1 MLFRV
6 YRPMT
11 NNLDY
16 VLRNNSALI
25 DSAIEKTYSLLDD
38 PDTDEVR
45 RAELYSLTAGGKRIR
60 AFLVNEFCRACGGS
74 VDNSVDF
81 ALAVEMIHTFS
92 LIHDDLPC
100 MDDDDLR
107 RGKPTSHKVFGE
119 ATALLAGDSL
129 SVRAF
134 QMVANNINIDSD
146 LRVKAV
152 SVLAEAVASEGMI
165 GGQII
170 DMRGE
175 KETLDFE
182 TLLKLHSKKTG
193 ALIIASAKLGCLAAG
208 VDDTDPRYK
217 AAEKYASA
225 IGLAFQII
233 DDILDATADASVLG
247 KNTGVDETRNKTT
260 FLSFMSIENASKY
273 AEKLTDDAK
282 KELIVLNESN
292 FLSDLADYLLVRK
305 K

>member
-1 MLFRV
+1 
-6 YRPMT
+6 MT
-11 NNLDY
+11 NNLDNT
-16 VLRNNSALI
+16 LKINSQLI
-25 DSAIEKTYSLLDD
+25 DLAIDKAYSSFND

-60 AFLVNEFCRACGGS
+60 SFLVNEFCRACGGQIE
-74 VDNSVDF
+74 NSVDF

-134 QMVANNINIDSD
+134 RMIADNKNLDSD
-146 LRVKAV
+146 LRIKGVT
-152 SVLAEAVASEGMI
+152 VLAEAVASEGMI

-175 KETLDFE
+175 KEALDFD

-193 ALIIASAKLGCLAAG
+193 ALIMASAKLGCLAAG

-233 DDILDATADASVLG
+233 DDILDATADASILG
-247 KNTGVDETRNKTT
+247 KNTGVDATRNKTT
-260 FLSFMSIENASKY
+260 FLSFMSIEDASDY
-273 AEKLTDDAK
+273 AAKLTEDAK
-282 KELIVLNESN
+282 RELIVFNESN
-292 FLSDLADYLLVRK
+292 NLSDLADYLLVRK

>member
-1 MLFRV
+1 
-6 YRPMT
+6 MT
-11 NNLDY
+11 KNLDY
-16 VLRNNSALI
+16 FLRNNSELI

-74 VDNSVDF
+74 VENSVDF

-134 QMVANNINIDSD
+134 QMIANNKNIDSD
-146 LRVKAV
+146 FRIKAV

-175 KETLDFE
+175 KESLDFE

-217 AAEKYASA
+217 AAEEYASA

-247 KNTGVDETRNKTT
+247 KNTGVDATRNKTT
-260 FLSFMSIENASKY
+260 FLSFMSIEDASDY
-273 AEKLTDDAK
+273 ASKLTDAAK
-282 KELIVLNESN
+282 KQLFVFNESN
-292 FLSDLADYLLVRK
+292 TLSDLADYLLVRK

>member
-1 MLFRV
+1 
-6 YRPMT
+6 MT
-11 NNLDY
+11 NNLDSA
-16 VLRNNSALI
+16 LRINSELI
-25 DSAIEKTYSLLDD
+25 DSEIQKIYSALDD

-45 RAELYSLTAGGKRIR
+45 CAELYSLTAGGKRIR

-74 VDNSVDF
+74 VDNSLKF
-81 ALAVEMIHTFS
+81 ALAVEMVHTFS

-134 QMVANNINIDSD
+134 QTIAETEYIDAKLLID
-146 LRVKAV
+146 AV
-152 SVLAEAVASEGMI
+152 SVLANAVASEGMI

-175 KETLDFE
+175 RESLDFE

-193 ALIIASAKLGCLAAG
+193 ALIMASAKLGCLAAG
-208 VDDTDPRYK
+208 VDPSDARYR
-217 AAEKYASA
+217 AAERYASA

-233 DDILDATADASVLG
+233 DDILDATADAETLG
-247 KNTGVDETRNKTT
+247 KNTGVDATRNKTT
-260 FLSFMSIENASKY
+260 FLSFMSIEEASNY
-273 AEKLTDDAK
+273 AAKLTEDAK
-282 KELIVLNESN
+282 KELDIFENSAKLA
-292 FLSDLADYLLVRK
+292 DLADYLLVRK

>member
-1 MLFRV
+1 
-6 YRPMT
+6 MT
-11 NNLDY
+11 KNLDY
-16 VLRNNSALI
+16 FLRNNSELI

-74 VDNSVDF
+74 VENSVDF

-134 QMVANNINIDSD
+134 QMIANNKNIDSD
-146 LRVKAV
+146 FRIKAV

-193 ALIIASAKLGCLAAG
+193 ALIMASAKLGCLAAG

-217 AAEKYASA
+217 AAEEYASA

-247 KNTGVDETRNKTT
+247 KNTGVDATRNKTT
-260 FLSFMSIENASKY
+260 FLSFMSIKDASDY
-273 AEKLTDDAK
+273 ASKLTDAAK
-282 KELIVLNESN
+282 KQLFVFNESN
-292 FLSDLADYLLVRK
+292 TLSDLADYLLVRK

>member
-1 MLFRV
+1 
-6 YRPMT
+6 MT
-11 NNLDY
+11 KNLDY
-16 VLRNNSALI
+16 FLRNNSELI

-74 VDNSVDF
+74 FENSVDF

-134 QMVANNINIDSD
+134 QMIANNKNIDSD
-146 LRVKAV
+146 FRIKAL

-175 KETLDFE
+175 KESLDFE

-193 ALIIASAKLGCLAAG
+193 ALIMASAKLGCLAAG

-217 AAEKYASA
+217 AAEEYASA
-225 IGLAFQII
+225 IGLTFQII

-247 KNTGVDETRNKTT
+247 KNTGVDATRNKTT
-260 FLSFMSIENASKY
+260 FLSFMSIEDASDY
-273 AEKLTDDAK
+273 ASKLTDAAK
-282 KELIVLNESN
+282 KQLFVFNESN
-292 FLSDLADYLLVRK
+292 TLSDLADYLLVRK

>member
-1 MLFRV
+1 
-6 YRPMT
+6 MT
-11 NNLDY
+11 KNLDY
-16 VLRNNSALI
+16 FLRNNSELI
-25 DSAIEKTYSLLDD
+25 DSAIDKTYSLLDD

-134 QMVANNINIDSD
+134 QMIANNKNIDSD
-146 LRVKAV
+146 FRIKAV

-175 KETLDFE
+175 KKSLDFE

-193 ALIIASAKLGCLAAG
+193 ALIMASAKLGCLAAG

-217 AAEKYASA
+217 AAEEYASA

-247 KNTGVDETRNKTT
+247 KNTGVDATRNKTT
-260 FLSFMSIENASKY
+260 FLSFMSIEDASDY
-273 AEKLTDDAK
+273 ASKLTDAAK
-282 KELIVLNESN
+282 KQLFVFNESN
-292 FLSDLADYLLVRK
+292 TLSDLADYLLVRK

>member
-1 MLFRV
+1 MNDKLIV
-6 YRPMT
+6 A
-11 NNLDY
+11 LKH
-16 VLRNNSALI
+16 NSELI
-25 DSAIEKTYSLLDD
+25 EEAVKAHYSKYNDSDTEEVRTAEQYSLN
-38 PDTDEVR
+38 
-45 RAELYSLTAGGKRIR
+45 AGGKRIR
-60 AFLVNEFCRACGGS
+60 AFLVNEFCRACGGNAS
-74 VDNSVDF
+74 DSIQY

-134 QMVANNINIDSD
+134 NVLADNSSLDARLN
-146 LRVKAV
+146 LEAVRVLSEAV
-152 SVLAEAVASEGMI
+152 SSEGMI

-175 KETLDFE
+175 KAVLDFE
-182 TLLKLHSKKTG
+182 TLLKLHAKKTG
-193 ALIIASAKLGCLAAG
+193 ALISASALLGCLAAG
-208 VDDTDPRYK
+208 VDKLDSRFE
-217 AAEKYASA
+217 AARNYATK

-247 KNTGVDETRNKTT
+247 KNTGTDADRNKTT
-260 FLSFMSIENASKY
+260 FLTFMSIEAAYAY
-273 AEKLTDDAK
+273 AEKLTAEAKDDIKAF
-282 KELIVLNESN
+282 ENRDMLCA
-292 FLSDLADYLLVRK
+292 LADYLLTRK

>member
-1 MLFRV
+1 
-6 YRPMT
+6 MT
-11 NNLDY
+11 KNLDY
-16 VLRNNSALI
+16 FLRNNSELI

-74 VDNSVDF
+74 VENSVDF

-134 QMVANNINIDSD
+134 QMIANNKNIDFD
-146 LRVKAV
+146 FRIKAV

-175 KETLDFE
+175 KESLDFE

-193 ALIIASAKLGCLAAG
+193 ALIMASAKLGCLAAG

-217 AAEKYASA
+217 AAEEYASA
-225 IGLAFQII
+225 IGLAFQIV

-247 KNTGVDETRNKTT
+247 KNTGVDATRNKTT
-260 FLSFMSIENASKY
+260 FLSFMSIEDASGY
-273 AEKLTDDAK
+273 ASKLTDAAK
-282 KELIVLNESN
+282 KQLFVFNESN
-292 FLSDLADYLLVRK
+292 TLSDLADYLLVRK

>member
-1 MLFRV
+1 MNDDLIIALKHNSDLIECAISEH
-6 YRPMT
+6 YAKYD
-11 NNLDY
+11 DY
-16 VLRNNSALI
+16 DTESVRNA
-25 DSAIEKTYSLLDD
+25 EQYSLN
-38 PDTDEVR
+38 
-45 RAELYSLTAGGKRIR
+45 AGGKRIR

-74 VDNSVDF
+74 VSASIQY

-134 QMVANNINIDSD
+134 EVIANNTALDSKTN
-146 LRVKAV
+146 LNAVRFLAQAV
-152 SVLAEAVASEGMI
+152 SSEGMI

-175 KETLDFE
+175 TETLGFD

-193 ALIIASAKLGCLAAG
+193 ALISVSAALGCLAAG
-208 VDDTDPRYK
+208 VDQSDVRFE
-217 AAEKYASA
+217 AARNYASK

-233 DDILDATADASVLG
+233 DDILDATADVAVLG
-247 KNTGVDETRNKTT
+247 KNTGADADRNKTT
-260 FLSFMSIENASKY
+260 FLTFMSIDEAYSY
-273 AEKLTDDAK
+273 AEKLTSEAK
-282 KELIVLNESN
+282 QDIEVIENNSMLCK
-292 FLSDLADYLLVRK
+292 LADYLLSRNK
-305 K
+305 

>member
-1 MLFRV
+1 
-6 YRPMT
+6 MT

-134 QMVANNINIDSD
+134 QMIANNIKIDSG

-175 KETLDFE
+175 KETLDFD

-193 ALIIASAKLGCLAAG
+193 ALIMASAKLGCLAAG
-208 VDDTDPRYK
+208 VDDADPRFK

-233 DDILDATADASVLG
+233 DDILDSTADASFLG
-247 KNTGVDETRNKTT
+247 KNTGVDATRNKTT
-260 FLSFMSIENASKY
+260 FLSFMNIEDASLY
-273 AEKLTDDAK
+273 AARLTDEAK
-282 KELIVLNESN
+282 KELIVFNESN
-292 FLSDLADYLLVRK
+292 NLSELADYLLVRK

>member
-1 MLFRV
+1 
-6 YRPMT
+6 MT
-11 NNLDY
+11 KNLDY
-16 VLRNNSALI
+16 FLRNNSELI

-45 RAELYSLTAGGKRIR
+45 RAELYSFTAGGKRIR

-74 VDNSVDF
+74 VENSVDF

-134 QMVANNINIDSD
+134 QMIANNKNIDSD
-146 LRVKAV
+146 FRIKAV

-175 KETLDFE
+175 KESLDFE

-193 ALIIASAKLGCLAAG
+193 ALIMASAKLGCLAAG

-217 AAEKYASA
+217 AAEEYASA

-247 KNTGVDETRNKTT
+247 KNTGVDATRNKTT
-260 FLSFMSIENASKY
+260 FLSFMSIEDASAY
-273 AEKLTDDAK
+273 ASKLTDAAK
-282 KELIVLNESN
+282 KQLFVFNESN
-292 FLSDLADYLLVRK
+292 TLSDLADYLLVRK

>member
-1 MLFRV
+1 
-6 YRPMT
+6 MT
-11 NNLDY
+11 NNLDSALK
-16 VLRNNSALI
+16 VNSELI
-25 DSAIEKTYSLLDD
+25 DSEINNIYSLFND

-60 AFLVNEFCRACGGS
+60 AFLVNEFCRSCGGS
-74 VDNSVDF
+74 IDNSLRF
-81 ALAVEMIHTFS
+81 AVAVEMIHTFS

-134 QMVANNINIDSD
+134 KTLTDNKNVDAKLI
-146 LRVKAV
+146 LEAV
-152 SVLAEAVASEGMI
+152 SVLADAVSSEGMI

-175 KETLDFE
+175 CESLDFE

-208 VDDTDPRYK
+208 VDHSDPRYG

-233 DDILDATADASVLG
+233 DDILDATADVETLG
-247 KNTGVDETRNKTT
+247 KNTGVDATRNKTT
-260 FLSFMSIENASKY
+260 FLSYMSIEKALDY
-273 AEKLTDDAK
+273 AAKLTADAK
-282 KELIVLNESN
+282 KELEAFENSEILA
-292 FLSDLADYLLVRK
+292 DLADYLLVRK

>member
-1 MLFRV
+1 
-6 YRPMT
+6 MT
-11 NNLDY
+11 KNLDY
-16 VLRNNSALI
+16 FLRNNSELI

-38 PDTDEVR
+38 PDTEEVR

-74 VDNSVDF
+74 VENSVDF

-134 QMVANNINIDSD
+134 QMIANNKNIDSD
-146 LRVKAV
+146 FRIKAV

-175 KETLDFE
+175 KEALDFE
-182 TLLKLHSKKTG
+182 TLIKLHSKKTG
-193 ALIIASAKLGCLAAG
+193 ALIMASAKLGCLAAG

-217 AAEKYASA
+217 AAEEYASA

-247 KNTGVDETRNKTT
+247 KNTGVDATRNKTT
-260 FLSFMSIENASKY
+260 FLSFMSIKDASDY
-273 AEKLTDDAK
+273 ASKLTDAAK
-282 KELIVLNESN
+282 KQLFVFNESN
-292 FLSDLADYLLVRK
+292 TLSDLADYLLVRK

>member
-1 MLFRV
+1 
-6 YRPMT
+6 MT

>member
-1 MLFRV
+1 
-6 YRPMT
+6 MT
-11 NNLDY
+11 KNLDY
-16 VLRNNSALI
+16 FLRNNSELI

-74 VDNSVDF
+74 VENSVDF

-134 QMVANNINIDSD
+134 QMIANNKNIDFD
-146 LRVKAV
+146 FRIKAV

-175 KETLDFE
+175 KESLDFE

-193 ALIIASAKLGCLAAG
+193 ALIMASAKLGCLAAG

-217 AAEKYASA
+217 AAEEYASA

-247 KNTGVDETRNKTT
+247 KNTGVDATRNKTT
-260 FLSFMSIENASKY
+260 FLSFMSIEDASGY
-273 AEKLTDDAK
+273 ASKLTDAAK
-282 KELIVLNESN
+282 KQLFVFNESN
-292 FLSDLADYLLVRK
+292 TLSDLADYLLVRK

>member
-1 MLFRV
+1 
-6 YRPMT
+6 MT
-11 NNLDY
+11 KNLDY
-16 VLRNNSALI
+16 FLRNNSELI
-25 DSAIEKTYSLLDD
+25 DSAIDKTYSLLDD

-74 VDNSVDF
+74 VEHSVDF

-134 QMVANNINIDSD
+134 QMIANNKNIDSD
-146 LRVKAV
+146 FRIKAL

-175 KETLDFE
+175 KESLDFE

-193 ALIIASAKLGCLAAG
+193 ALIMASAKLGCLAAG

-233 DDILDATADASVLG
+233 DDILDATADASILG
-247 KNTGVDETRNKTT
+247 KNTGVDASRNKTT
-260 FLSFMSIENASKY
+260 FLSFMSIEDASDY
-273 AEKLTDDAK
+273 ASKLTDEAK
-282 KELIVLNESN
+282 KELILFNDCHN
-292 FLSDLADYLLVRK
+292 LSDLADYLLVRK

>member
-1 MLFRV
+1 
-6 YRPMT
+6 MT
-11 NNLDY
+11 KNLDY
-16 VLRNNSALI
+16 FLRNNSELI
-25 DSAIEKTYSLLDD
+25 DSVIEKTYSLLDD

-74 VDNSVDF
+74 VENSVDF

-134 QMVANNINIDSD
+134 QMIANNKNIDSD
-146 LRVKAV
+146 FRIKAV

-175 KETLDFE
+175 KESLDFE

-193 ALIIASAKLGCLAAG
+193 ALIMASAKLGCLAAG

-217 AAEKYASA
+217 AAEEYASA

-247 KNTGVDETRNKTT
+247 KNTGVDATRNKTT
-260 FLSFMSIENASKY
+260 FLSFMSIEDASDY
-273 AEKLTDDAK
+273 ASKLTDAAK
-282 KELIVLNESN
+282 KQLFVFNESN
-292 FLSDLADYLLVRK
+292 TLSDLADYLLVRK

>member
-1 MLFRV
+1 MSFESRSREYREFIEGYLANIYQKSRYEPQTPLFEA
-6 YRPMT
+6 T
-11 NNLDY
+11 
-16 VLRNNSALI
+16 
-25 DSAIEKTYSLLDD
+25 EYSLL
-38 PDTDEVR
+38 
-45 RAELYSLTAGGKRIR
+45 AGGKRLRPIF
-60 AFLVNEFCRACGGS
+60 ALDFCRMCGG
-74 VDNSVDF
+74 DWKNAAPF
-81 ALAVEMIHTFS
+81 AAAIEMIHTYS

-134 QMVANNINIDSD
+134 QMIANNTNIDSD

-292 FLSDLADYLLVRK
+292 ILSDLADYLLVRK

>member
-1 MLFRV
+1 
-6 YRPMT
+6 MT

-38 PDTDEVR
+38 HDTYEVR

-134 QMVANNINIDSD
+134 QMIANNINIDSD

-217 AAEKYASA
+217 AAEKYAAA

-292 FLSDLADYLLVRK
+292 ILSDLADYLLVRK

>member
-1 MLFRV
+1 
-6 YRPMT
+6 MT
-11 NNLDY
+11 KNLDY
-16 VLRNNSALI
+16 YLRNNSELI

-74 VDNSVDF
+74 IESSVDF
-81 ALAVEMIHTFS
+81 AHAVEMIHTFS

-134 QMVANNINIDSD
+134 QMIANNKNIDSD
-146 LRVKAV
+146 FRIKAV

-175 KETLDFE
+175 KESLDFE

-193 ALIIASAKLGCLAAG
+193 ALIMASAKLGCLAAG

-217 AAEKYASA
+217 AAEEYASA

-247 KNTGVDETRNKTT
+247 KNTGVDATRNKTT
-260 FLSFMSIENASKY
+260 FLSFMSIEDASDY
-273 AEKLTDDAK
+273 ASKLTDAAK
-282 KELIVLNESN
+282 KQLFVFNESN
-292 FLSDLADYLLVRK
+292 TLSDLADYLLVRK